1 MLLEELR
8 SQVLKVALD
17 TDRLGLCR
25 CTSGNVSAR
34 DPQSG
39 LVCVTPSGIPYE
51 RLDPGGISVVDV
63 NGNIVDGQFKPSS
76 ETPMHTA
83 IYRARQDIHGIVHT
97 HSVYAT
103 TLCVINRE
111 LPPITVPLAAIA
123 PVPVVPWEMPG
134 SADLAHAV
142 VRALGSNRRA
152 LLLQNHGP
160 IVGDKTLPEALNLAV
175 YLEEGAQV
183 AVLAMS
189 CGVLHSIPDTS
200 VAALRQVLSGGK
212 AV

>member
-8 SQVLKVALD
+8 SLVLKVALD

-34 DPQSG
+34 DPQTG

-51 RLDPGGISVVDV
+51 RLDPGGITVVDV
-63 NGNIVDGQFKPSS
+63 NSNLVDGQFKPSS

-103 TLCVINRE
+103 TLCVINRD
-111 LPPITVPLAAIA
+111 LPPITVPLAGIA
-123 PVPVVPWEMPG
+123 PVPVVPWQLPG

-142 VRALGSNRRA
+142 VRALGTDRRA

-160 IVGDKTLPEALNLAV
+160 IIAAETLPEALNLAV

-189 CGVLHSIPDTS
+189 CGTLNPIPDAS
-200 VAALRQVLSGGK
+200 VATLRQILRGGK

>member
-8 SQVLKVALD
+8 SLVLKVALD

-39 LVCVTPSGIPYE
+39 LVCVTPSGIPYQQ
-51 RLDPGGISVVDV
+51 LDPGGISVVDV
-63 NGNIVDGQFKPSS
+63 NGNAVDGEFKPSS

-83 IYRARQDIHGIVHT
+83 IYRARQDINGIVHT

-142 VRALGSNRRA
+142 AAALGSDKRA

-160 IVGDKTLPEALNLAV
+160 IVGAKTLPEALNLAV
-175 YLEEGAQV
+175 YLEEGAEV
-183 AVLAMS
+183 AVLALQ
-189 CGVLHSIPDTS
+189 CGALRPIPDSS
-200 VAALRQVLSGGK
+200 VEALRQVLAGGK

>member
-8 SQVLKVALD
+8 SLVLKVAVD

-34 DPQSG
+34 DPESG
-39 LVCVTPSGIPYE
+39 LVCVTPSGIPYG
-51 RLDPGGISVVDV
+51 RLTPAGISVVDV
-63 NGNIVDGQFKPSS
+63 NGNVIAGEFKPSS

-103 TLCVINRE
+103 TLCVVNHD

-123 PVPVVPWEMPG
+123 PVPVVPWQLPG

-142 VRALGSNRRA
+142 VQALGQDKRA

-160 IVGDKTLPEALNLAV
+160 VVGAKTLEEALSLAV

-183 AVLAMS
+183 AVQALQ
-189 CGVLHSIPDTS
+189 CGKLNSIPEQS
-200 VAALRQVLSGGK
+200 VAALRQVLAGGK

>member
-8 SQVLKVALD
+8 TLVLKTALD
-17 TDRLGLCR
+17 TDRMGLCR

-39 LVCVTPSGIPYE
+39 LVCVTPSGIPYD
-51 RLDPGGISVVDV
+51 RLNPADISVVDV
-63 NGNIVDGQFKPSS
+63 NGNVLGGQFKPSS

-83 IYRARQDIHGIVHT
+83 IYRARQDIHGVVHT

-103 TLCVINRE
+103 TLCVLNRE
-111 LPPITVPLAAIA
+111 LPPITVPLTGIA
-123 PVPVVPWEMPG
+123 PVPVVPWELPG
-134 SADLAHAV
+134 SAELAHAV
-142 VRALGSNRRA
+142 ARALGTDRRA

-160 IVGDKTLPEALNLAV
+160 IVGAKTLPEALNLAV

-183 AVLAMS
+183 AVLALI
-189 CGVLHSIPDTS
+189 CGGLNPIPEAS
-200 VAALRQVLSGGK
+200 VAIMRQIVGGGK